1 MIKKRFRI
9 YGHVQGVGFRYFTWQ
24 YALKIGVTGFVRN
37 LADGSVEV
45 IAVGSENQIDTL
57 QIFQKG
63 EKLPSRAKRKV
74 EKGTI
79 IYFNIAFM
87 HKSQFSVYLR

>member
-9 YGHVQGVGFRYFTWQ
+9 YGHVQGVGFRYFTCQ

-45 IAVGSENQIDTL
+45 IAVGSESQIDALDAWL
-57 QIFQKG
+57 QEGPRTAIVDDVFVEDYLGDKEFTAFQV
-63 EKLPSRAKRKV
+63 L
-74 EKGTI
+74 
-79 IYFNIAFM
+79 
-87 HKSQFSVYLR
+87 H

>member
-45 IAVGSENQIDTL
+45 IAVGSESQIDALDAWL
-57 QIFQKG
+57 QHGPRTAIVDNVFVEDYLG
-63 EKLPSRAKRKV
+63 EK
-74 EKGTI
+74 E
-79 IYFNIAFM
+79 FMAFQVL
-87 HKSQFSVYLR
+87 H